1 MTEAEDKKLHI
12 IEYETQSFYSSIAP
26 FGSADI
32 RTAIEFFIDVGLN
45 GDDLAEQVNEFSDNT
60 ETKLSDIDVCYVA
73 YDYVLQMARNKI
85 SKVIDYDFCNDLK
98 NGTEF
103 YTYGNYMC
111 TSYDYS
117 SGAIQEMTDKIEQST
132 EEQKEELK
140 EDVFVIA
147 FLKNVDIDINILNE
161 HGDEE

>member
-1 MTEAEDKKLHI
+1 MKEIDEKPNR
-12 IEYETQSFYSSIAP
+12 IEYETQSFYTSIAP

-32 RTAIEFFIDVGLN
+32 RTAIEFFIDVGLS
-45 GDDLAEQVNEFSDNT
+45 GEDLAEEVDEFSDNT
-60 ETKLSDIDVCYVA
+60 DTKLSDIDVCYVA
-73 YDYVLQMARNKI
+73 YDYVLQLARNKI
-85 SKVIDYDFCNDLK
+85 DMVIGYDFCNDLK
-98 NGTEF
+98 HGTEF

-117 SGAIQEMTDKIEQST
+117 DEAVKELTDKIKEST

-140 EDVFVIA
+140 EDIFVIA
-147 FLKNVDIDINILNE
+147 FLKNVDIDTHILNG